1 MLCLLTLYHTEKS
14 GESTKS
20 EHCSTLSPSRFIK
33 PLQKVFPPE
42 VQRPG
47 TGSLGTSIAPSN
59 VCPTISGWE
68 GFSTVIRIVPAHPH
82 FPSHGK
88 HFTCVLSPLHYSV
101 AFHVAVVAME
111 TSLNIS
117 LVHQRPIRSRDW
129 T

>member
-1 MLCLLTLYHTEKS
+1 MYISSIIPCGAMLCLLTLYCTEKS

-20 EHCSTLSPSRFIK
+20 EHCSTLLPSRFIK

-88 HFTCVLSPLHYSV
+88 HFTCVLSLPLHCTTV
-101 AFHVAVVAME
+101 WRFM
-111 TSLNIS
+111 L
-117 LVHQRPIRSRDW
+117 LWLRWRPL
-129 T
+129 